1 MIRRARVTD
10 VKAIHALVRRF
21 ADEELMLPLSFG
33 EITDRLRDF
42 HVLETESGIIGTIA
56 LHVTWD
62 RLVEVRSLAVA
73 PEAQKHGYG
82 RELVGAALRDARE
95 LGAEEVFTLTYVPE
109 FFERLGFTRVDR
121 SALPHKV
128 WQDCVK
134 CTKFPDC
141 GEIALTLPLGGTP
154 EPAAPADEKE

>member
-1 MIRRARVTD
+1 MQIRRARVTD
-10 VKAIHALVRRF
+10 VPAIHALVRGF
-21 ADEELMLPLSFG
+21 ADRELMLPLSFG

-42 HVLETESGIIGTIA
+42 HILETEAGVAGTVA
-56 LHVTWD
+56 LHVTWE

-82 RELVGAALRDARE
+82 RKLVEAAIRDARE
-95 LGAEEVFTLTYVPE
+95 LGAGEIFTLTYVPE
-109 FFERLGFTRVDR
+109 FFERLGFRRVDR
-121 SALPHKV
+121 STLPHKV

-141 GEIALTLPLGGTP
+141 GEIALTLSLDD
-154 EPAAPADEKE
+154 APASEADGEE